1 MSRTYE
7 SAEGRRGVYS
17 TLALM
22 AGLAI
27 LSALLISVVPGP
39 SGREVALSEGLA
51 GPPSGSDGDAQEE
64 KEREDTEAAAVAA
77 AVEGFSEAYNYS
89 GSWGDELRVQ
99 VRAHVTASFWKS
111 PRGSQNAKE
120 FAEIDSYVLQQ
131 TRLLAW
137 EPVEV
142 GPEGARGYATR
153 GFHVESEAGTQDY
166 EIRHELRLVKQ
177 LGYWKV
183 AWAGEPIEEGA

>member
-7 SAEGRRGVYS
+7 PAEGRRGVRA

-22 AGLAI
+22 AVLAV
-27 LSALLISVVPGP
+27 LSALLLAVVPGP
-39 SGREVALSEGLA
+39 SGREIALSRAPGGLL
-51 GPPSGSDGDAQEE
+51 SGSDDAQEE
-64 KEREDTEAAAVAA
+64 EKDVETPAVAA
-77 AVEGFSEAYNYS
+77 AVEDFSEAYNYS
-89 GSWGDELRVQ
+89 GSWGDELKVQ
-99 VRAHVTASFWKS
+99 IEPHVTASFWSS
-111 PRGSQNAKE
+111 PRGSQNARD
-120 FAEIDSYVLQQ
+120 FAAIDSYVLQQ
-131 TRLLAW
+131 TWLLAW

-166 EIRHELRLVKQ
+166 QIRHELRLVKE

-183 AWAGEPIEEGA
+183 AWAGEPTEEGV